1 MNKIKVL
8 LADDHKVFLDGLES
22 VLCIEPEFEI
32 VGVATHEKQV
42 MGFLRSTTPHVLVL
56 DISMPGV
63 DGIEIA
69 QQVLKQYPDI
79 AILMLSFSAEA
90 SHILKLREMG
100 VQGYLIKSS
109 DSSEVKAAIRALANG
124 QEYFSREVLE
134 IARASRQKVT
144 APSPLQFTKK
154 EEEVLDGLAE
164 GWDNHKIADEM
175 TVEMS
180 TVDTHLKNIRHK
192 LEIGSARALV
202 KYAIENGYG
211 STRKKK
217 TPTK

>member
-22 VLCIEPEFEI
+22 VLALEPEFEI
-32 VGVATHEKQV
+32 VGVATHDKQV
-42 MGFLRSTTPHVLVL
+42 MGILRSSTPNVMVL

-69 QQVLKQYPDI
+69 QQVLRQYPDV

-90 SHILKLREMG
+90 SHIIKLREMG

-109 DSSEVKAAIRALANG
+109 DSSEVKKAIRTLANG
-124 QEYFSREVLE
+124 QEFFSSEVLA
-134 IARASRQKVT
+134 IARAGRNKAT
-144 APSPLQFTKK
+144 ITSPLQFTRK

-180 TVDTHLKNIRHK
+180 TVETHLKNIRHK
-192 LEIGSARALV
+192 TEIGSARALV
-202 KYAIENGYG
+202 KFAIDNGYG
-211 STRKKK
+211 NTRKKK
-217 TPTK
+217 TPSR